1 MATTDTSLIARL
13 KGRIAAWREE
23 ADWLEKLACSQA
35 AATYRVTAD
44 ELERDLDNWE
54 NQQLSIQEAS
64 AESGYSKGALR
75 RKVRSGH
82 LPAERGNGKKSHIK
96 VRRGDL
102 PRKPQRRQTNGGT
115 SDSSV
120 TYNPEEDARD
130 IAQRLGRE

>member
-23 ADWLEKLACSQA
+23 ADRLEKLACSQA

-44 ELERDLDNWE
+44 ELERDLDNWGNE
-54 NQQLSIQEAS
+54 QLSTKEAA
-64 AESGYSKGALR
+64 AESGYSEESLR
-75 RKVRSGH
+75 RKVRSGEI
-82 LPAERGNGKKSHIK
+82 PAERGNGRKTHIK
-96 VRRGDL
+96 LRRSDL
-102 PRKPQRRQTNGGT
+102 RQKPQRRQTNGGT